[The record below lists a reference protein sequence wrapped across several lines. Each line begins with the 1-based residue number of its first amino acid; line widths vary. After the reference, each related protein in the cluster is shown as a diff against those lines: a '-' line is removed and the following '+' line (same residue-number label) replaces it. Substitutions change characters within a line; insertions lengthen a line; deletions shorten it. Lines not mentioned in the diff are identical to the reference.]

1 MMAKSKPNWA
11 EMNLNDTSHPGTFM
25 GLMQSS
31 QLKVMTIIGARP
43 QFIKASAVSAA
54 FKKGGQFQEIVV
66 NTGQHYDDN
75 MSQIF
80 FGELG
85 MDPPAFNLNIGSGLH
100 GAQTG
105 AMMQQIEQV
114 VLDQKPDWILIYGDT
129 NSTLAGALVGAKLHV
144 PVAHVEAG
152 LRSFNRLMPEE
163 INRIVSD
170 HVSAMLFAPT
180 ETAVAHLASEGILGE
195 KVIQSGD
202 VMYDVALAVK
212 ARVGDPTPLLK
223 ELGVEAGKFV
233 LATVHRAENTDTPER
248 LSAIIKGLIATSQ
261 EIPVVLP
268 LHPRTR
274 KLLAESDL
282 GASLARSVKVIDPVG
297 YYDMV
302 RLESTAA
309 VVATDSG
316 GVQKEAYFYEVPCVT
331 LRTETEW
338 VELVELGWNR
348 IVPPVDAQ
356 VIHESIQAA
365 IGTRG
370 QDQKPYGTGEAA
382 LKIVASLGNWDLT
395 E

>member
-1 MMAKSKPNWA
+1 
-11 EMNLNDTSHPGTFM
+11 
-25 GLMQSS
+25 MQSRP
-31 QLKVMTIIGARP
+31 LKVMTIIGARP

-54 FKKGGQFQEIVV
+54 FKASGQMQEIVV

-80 FGELG
+80 FSELG
-85 MDPPAFNLNIGSGLH
+85 MDPPAFNLNIGSGQH

-105 AMMQQIEQV
+105 AMM
-114 VLDQKPDWILIYGDT
+114 T

-170 HVSAMLFAPT
+170 HVSELLFAPT
-180 ETAVAHLASEGILGE
+180 IVAVDHLANEGISGE

-202 VMYDVALAVK
+202 VMYDVALAAK
-212 ARVGDPTPLLK
+212 DRIGDPTALLT
-223 ELGVEAGKFV
+223 ELRVEAERFV
-233 LATVHRAENTDTPER
+233 LATVHRAENTDSPDR
-248 LSAIIKGLIATSQ
+248 LRAIIEGLVKVART
-261 EIPVVLP
+261 IPVVLP

-274 KLLAESDL
+274 KLLADSGLEAKLES
-282 GASLARSVKVIDPVG
+282 SVKVIDPVG

-302 RLESTAA
+302 RLESSAA

-316 GVQKEAYFYEVPCVT
+316 GVQKEAYFYGVPCVT

-338 VELVELGWNR
+338 VELVDLGWNR
-348 IVPPVDAQ
+348 IVPPVDSDQIRTQ
-356 VIHESIQAA
+356 VIEA
-365 IGTRG
+365 IGTKG
-370 QDQKPYGTGEAA
+370 EDQKPYGDGSAA
-382 LKIVASLGNWDLT
+382 SIIVDALVQHSLVS
-395 E
+395 